1 MKTYYEL
8 IINGYLQKSFYP
20 FETKKQALDLIAS
33 WKADGRLTDNDKVVI
48 RTTIIIDDEVTLWF

>member
-8 IINGYLQKSFYP
+8 IINDNLQKSLNP

-33 WKADGRLTDNDKVVI
+33 WKADGRLKENDKVVI
-48 RTTIIIDDEVTLWF
+48 RTTIVIEDEVTLWF